1 MTKLFLDTNIVIDV
15 LERREPFCHDA
26 VRLFTMAYNR
36 QVQLFVSPMTY
47 ATASYLL
54 HKHGSAGV
62 RSLLS
67 NLRQLCRIT
76 TVNER
81 ITDDALASQFD
92 DFEDALQYY
101 SALKSNVNF
110 IITRNAKDFKQSS
123 VPVMSAAEYL
133 AQQ

>member
-1 MTKLFLDTNIVIDV
+1 
-15 LERREPFCHDA
+15 
-26 VRLFTMAYNR
+26 
-36 QVQLFVSPMTY
+36 MTY